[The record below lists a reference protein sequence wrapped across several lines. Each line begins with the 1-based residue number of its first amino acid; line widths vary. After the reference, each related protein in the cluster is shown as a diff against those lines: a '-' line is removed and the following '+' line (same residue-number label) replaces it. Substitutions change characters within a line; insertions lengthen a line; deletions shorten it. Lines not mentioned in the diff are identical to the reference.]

1 MNERNEHATVHSI
14 MTRSLTEAC
23 RVGNYTTKCTGRPR
37 VGLHLGGINNIV
49 IISKSVSI
57 DKIEWNFPSACL
69 SWPARAG
76 NGAGVTGV

>member
-1 MNERNEHATVHSI
+1 
-14 MTRSLTEAC
+14 MTRSLTGAC
-23 RVGNYTTKCTGRPR
+23 RVGNYTTTCPGRPR

-69 SWPARAG
+69 SLAGPCRGGTARPT
-76 NGAGVTGV
+76 VVM